1 MKYKKKPI
9 IVEAEQF
16 NPNSGA
22 IAEVGFPFQTGD
34 MFMEFPI
41 WCDHRGYYLTL
52 RTAHGEV
59 RVEPGDWVLTDP
71 NTNDKWPVKPDI
83 FAATY
88 EPAEL

>member
-16 NPNSGA
+16 NPSGSA
-22 IAEVGFPFQTGD
+22 VTAAVPYQTGD
-34 MFMEFPI
+34 MFMEFPV
-41 WCDHRGYYLTL
+41 WCDGNGYHL
-52 RTAHGEV
+52 RLPTANGES
-59 RVEPGDWVLTDP
+59 RVDAGDWVLTDP